1 MILMGVAV
9 TAVSGCVAVEPHPSP
24 NPSPRPETSSGIQG
38 PGAPEPLIIEAPAKE
53 ALEAA
58 VPPPAPGTAPHSSA
72 GARPSAQDGAA
83 GQNRSAGRDR
93 TSGSER
99 PPATSRPERRAAQ
112 DHPEEPRHSAPPS
125 APAFADVCTLGER
138 YGKWPK
144 DSPQARICRETY
156 GD

>member
-24 NPSPRPETSSGIQG
+24 GPSPRPGTSSGIQG

-58 VPPPAPGTAPHSSA
+58 VPPPAPDAAPRSSA
-72 GARPSAQDGAA
+72 EARPPSQDRPASEWTG
-83 GQNRSAGRDR
+83 
-93 TSGSER
+93 GSDR
-99 PPATSRPERRAAQ
+99 PPATSRPERRAQ
-112 DHPEEPRHSAPPS
+112 DHREGQRHSAPSS
-125 APAFADVCTLGER
+125 APAIADVCALGER
-138 YGKWPK
+138 YGQWPE
-144 DSPQARICRETY
+144 DSPQARICHDTY

>member
-24 NPSPRPETSSGIQG
+24 GPSPRPETSSGIQG

-58 VPPPAPGTAPHSSA
+58 VPPPAPGAAPRSSA
-72 GARPSAQDGAA
+72 GARPPAQDG
-83 GQNRSAGRDR
+83 SAGRDR
-93 TSGSER
+93 PAGQDRTKGPER
-99 PPATSRPERRAAQ
+99 PPATSRPERRAQ
-112 DHPEEPRHSAPPS
+112 DHPEERRHSAPSS
-125 APAFADVCTLGER
+125 APSIADVCALGER
-138 YGKWPK
+138 YGKWPE
-144 DSPQARICRETY
+144 DSPQARICRDTY